1 MIQRIQSIWLLLA
14 ALCSFAA
21 LKFPFFSGTNAT
33 GIPSSTLEGTDS
45 LLLICVTLAVG
56 IISLITIF
64 LFNNRGTQIKL
75 TLLAVLLEAVLIYL
89 YYDASRKY
97 LGGTYALT
105 SILQPAILVFLFLAF
120 NGIRKDNKI
129 IKESNRLR

>member
-14 ALCSFAA
+14 AICSFAS
-21 LKFPFFSGTNAT
+21 LKLPFYSGTDAT

-45 LLLICVTLAVG
+45 LLLICATLAVG

-64 LFNNRGTQIKL
+64 LFKNRSTQIKL
-75 TLLAVLLEAVLIYL
+75 TLLAMIVEALLIFL
-89 YYDASRKY
+89 YYDTSTKY

-105 SILQPAILVFLFLAF
+105 SILQPAVLLFLFLAF